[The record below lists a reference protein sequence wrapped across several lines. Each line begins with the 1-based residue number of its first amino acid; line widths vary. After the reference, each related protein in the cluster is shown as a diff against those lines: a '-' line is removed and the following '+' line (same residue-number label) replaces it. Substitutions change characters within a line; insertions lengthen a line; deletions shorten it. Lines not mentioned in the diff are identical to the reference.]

1 MAEIKP
7 FQYDLIE
14 RSLMRSEWEKWLR
27 AFKIYIDAEDIT
39 GVVRKRNKLLHLGG
53 PKLQAV
59 AYSLPGAIE
68 PYDEKTEN
76 DVFETLF
83 EKLSGHFSPE
93 RNSTFERHLFRNIIP
108 TGGEN
113 FNQFLMRLRQ
123 QINKC
128 SFGSSKEEAEEIA
141 LKDKILDSWAPL
153 ELKMKLLGKEDIL
166 NEIIGM
172 CQVVEQINKQTLSM
186 TVQLLEDV
194 VHKIN
199 SKKIHREPN
208 LKRECGRCGHYDHH
222 EDSKN
227 CPARNSKCLKCSRFE
242 HYGNKCRTKRAFG
255 QLGEFDR
262 KRRDASSHRDKGGR
276 GRTG

>member
-53 PKLQAV
+53 PQLQAV
-59 AYSLPGAIE
+59 AYSPPGAIE
-68 PYDEKTEN
+68 PYDDKTEN
-76 DVFETLF
+76 DVFETLV

-93 RNSTFERHLFRNIIP
+93 RNLTFERHLFRNIMP

-141 LKDKILDSWAPL
+141 LKDKILDS
-153 ELKMKLLGKEDIL
+153 
-166 NEIIGM
+166 
-172 CQVVEQINKQTLSM
+172 
-186 TVQLLEDV
+186 
-194 VHKIN
+194 
-199 SKKIHREPN
+199 
-208 LKRECGRCGHYDHH
+208 
-222 EDSKN
+222 
-227 CPARNSKCLKCSRFE
+227 
-242 HYGNKCRTKRAFG
+242 
-255 QLGEFDR
+255 
-262 KRRDASSHRDKGGR
+262 
-276 GRTG
+276 